1 VTWNVHVLAA
11 DGNFPCLKS
20 LNINGKRRIGAVM
33 SQDRQSHLKHV
44 LDARGLNLDPGD
56 LATAVESPDIK
67 DQLCRWIDEY
77 LSPETLLTKEE
88 LSL

>member
-1 VTWNVHVLAA
+1 
-11 DGNFPCLKS
+11 
-20 LNINGKRRIGAVM
+20 M

-44 LDARGLNLDPGD
+44 LDVRSLSLDPED
-56 LATAVESPDIK
+56 LANAFESSDTK

-88 LSL
+88 LIL